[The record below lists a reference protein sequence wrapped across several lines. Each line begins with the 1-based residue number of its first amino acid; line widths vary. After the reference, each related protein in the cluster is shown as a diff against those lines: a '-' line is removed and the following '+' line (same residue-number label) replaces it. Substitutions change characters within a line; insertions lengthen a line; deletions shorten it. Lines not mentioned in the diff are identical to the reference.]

1 MLYNDS
7 NNWQNFI
14 KHVLYWEGGTSR
26 SPKDTTAAKCVEA
39 GQIHTNKGVTYCT
52 FKDRADKLGI
62 SPVTYERFLNLTAE
76 DSAKF
81 LYTFYNSVNASKFSD
96 SLGLALTEA
105 GWMSGSDRAFK
116 HLYDA
121 LKNLGQDAKNKT
133 EAIEK
138 SKLLPEK
145 MLFDEYVKVRRAY
158 LNFLTSSPKYAPFK
172 NGWNNRLK
180 SFYDNFNPETLS
192 GKKKLVA
199 GLLILPVLL
208 IGYLIFKK

>member
-7 NNWQNFI
+7 NNWI
-14 KHVLYWEGGTSR
+14 EYVKHVLQWEGGVSR
-26 SPKDTTAAKCVEA
+26 NPNDTASKCVQA

-52 FKDRADKLGI
+52 FKDRAGAIGI
-62 SPVTYERFLNLTAE
+62 SPVTYDRFLNLTDE
-76 DSAKF
+76 DGAKF
-81 LYTFYNSVNASKFSD
+81 LYSFYNQVNASKFSD
-96 SLGLALTEA
+96 SIALALTEA
-105 GWMSGSDRAFK
+105 SWGSGTDRAYK

-121 LKNLGQDAKNKT
+121 LKNLGQTATSKA

-145 MLFDEYVKVRRAY
+145 VLFDEYTKVRRQY
-158 LNFLTSSPKYAPFK
+158 LDFLTKSPKYASFK

-180 SFYDNFNPETLS
+180 SFYDTFNPDNIS

-199 GLLILPVLL
+199 GALLLPILLIS
-208 IGYLIFKK
+208 YLIFKK